1 MFTVKIRDHIT
12 ARTRALAPART
23 LALLQ
28 HDDNKWRSCVF
39 AYKTYEL
46 ALAFVNKQIAQ
57 AGSDRFGIL
66 RDHRIF
72 EQEGRKQKLVY
83 EHLAEKEGE

>member
-1 MFTVKIRDHIT
+1 MFIVKIRDHVT
-12 ARTRALAPART
+12 ARTRALAPEHT
-23 LALLQ
+23 LVLLRY
-28 HDDNKWRSCVF
+28 DDNKWRTCVF

-46 ALAFVNKQIAQ
+46 ALDFVNKQIAQ
-57 AGSDRFGIL
+57 AGSDRFGLL

-83 EHLAEKEGE
+83 EHLAEKEG